1 MQKDIQC
8 EQLKQI
14 FLAAVERVDPYW
26 MIKRHITLRGSL
38 LRVQTETSSEEIN
51 LSGYNRI
58 MVIGAGKATAK
69 MAKAIEEIL
78 KERIH
83 EGVICVKYGHT
94 EKLNR
99 IETIEAGHP
108 VPDENSILAAQQIE
122 DMARSADD
130 KTLCIVLIS
139 GGGSALL
146 TSPISFRSGPV
157 LIELSLNDVQ
167 KTTSALLS
175 CGATIDEMNAIR
187 KHLSRIKG
195 GRLARLLFPA
205 TTLSFILSDVVG
217 DRLDTIASGLTV
229 SDQSTFGDALR
240 IIKKYGLEHTVPEVV
255 LKILQAGEKGL
266 IEETPKKGDPALS
279 KVTNILL
286 GTNYTALLAA
296 AKKAKLMGYNTAVIS
311 SQIIGEAR
319 EAAKLF
325 FGIARDILIHD
336 LLLKKPACVI
346 AGGETT
352 VTLRGSGRGGRNQEI
367 SLSFLSQM
375 EKDRDQAEG
384 IYFLSASTDGND
396 GPTDAAGAFAT
407 KDILR
412 VSIKKQLDIE
422 EHLKHS
428 DSYSFFSLLDA
439 LLITGP
445 TNTNVCDIHI
455 VLVP

>member
-1 MQKDIQC
+1 
-8 EQLKQI
+8 
-14 FLAAVERVDPYW
+14 
-26 MIKRHITLRGSL
+26 
-38 LRVQTETSSEEIN
+38 VQE
-51 LSGYNRI
+51 
-58 MVIGAGKATAK
+58 
-69 MAKAIEEIL
+69 
-78 KERIH
+78 
-83 EGVICVKYGHT
+83 
-94 EKLNR
+94 
-99 IETIEAGHP
+99 
-108 VPDENSILAAQQIE
+108 
-122 DMARSADD
+122 
-130 KTLCIVLIS
+130 
-139 GGGSALL
+139 
-146 TSPISFRSGPV
+146 
-157 LIELSLNDVQ
+157 
-167 KTTSALLS
+167 TTSALLS

-422 EHLKHS
+422 EHLKHN